1 LSHRRSNYILIVGVA
16 LRGHPS
22 VDSHA
27 GVATEG
33 HPYNYCMHLLQ
44 NRPTFDVEAAAKIA
58 AQHFGIHGTAQPLPS
73 ERDQNFLLTSDSGEK
88 FVLKISNAL
97 EQPAFIEAQ
106 NAVLQHLATRVTFC
120 QRLVTS
126 SSGKEIVT
134 VTDEKGVTHL
144 VRMVNFLPG
153 APLAQ
158 VQPHTPEL
166 LEDLGRKLGELR
178 HALADFDHPAVH
190 RDFHWDLANGK
201 KIIDEYAEFITD
213 PDLRKLVLRVRWQIN
228 PELERSVIHGD
239 LNDYNV
245 LVDPETM
252 TVTGLIDFGDM
263 VYSCTIGELAIAIAY
278 VLLDKPNSMEAAS
291 DVFHGYASEYGLV
304 REEVREL
311 WPLVF
316 LRLGMSVCIAAYQ
329 LQQQPDNEYLR
340 ISQQSIETLLRESV
354 GKVDEPDAGKAI

>member
-1 LSHRRSNYILIVGVA
+1 MN
-16 LRGHPS
+16 
-22 VDSHA
+22 
-27 GVATEG
+27 
-33 HPYNYCMHLLQ
+33 LLK
-44 NRPTFDVEAAAKIA
+44 NTPRFDIEAAAQIA
-58 AQHFGIHGTAQPLPS
+58 AQHFGIHATAQPLPS
-73 ERDQNFLLTSDSGEK
+73 ERDQNFLLTTDSGEK

-97 EQPAFIEAQ
+97 EKPAFIEAQ
-106 NAVLQHLATRVTFC
+106 NAVLKHLATRLSFC

-126 SSGKEIVT
+126 RSGKEIVKVRT
-134 VTDEKGVTHL
+134 ENGATHL
-144 VRMVNFLPG
+144 VRMVNYLSG
-153 APLAQ
+153 VPLAQ

-190 RDFHWDLANGK
+190 RDFHWDLENGK
-201 KIIDEYAEFITD
+201 KIIDEYAGFITD

-278 VLLDKPNSMEAAS
+278 VLLDKLNPMEAAG
-291 DVFHGYASEYGLV
+291 DVLHGYTSECGLI
-304 REEVREL
+304 REEIREL

-340 ISQQSIETLLRESV
+340 ISQESIAKLLRESV
-354 GKVDEPDAGKAI
+354 GQVDEPDQSNAGKAI